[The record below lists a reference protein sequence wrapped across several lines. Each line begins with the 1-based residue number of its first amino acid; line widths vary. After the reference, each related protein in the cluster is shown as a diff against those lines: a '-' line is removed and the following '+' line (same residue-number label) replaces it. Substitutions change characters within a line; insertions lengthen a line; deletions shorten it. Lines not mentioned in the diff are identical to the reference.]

1 MPLIHGTRSR
11 GAYVTRRCD
20 ATPSA
25 TLPVHSR
32 LFVSITVGMSGL
44 SGSPLRHA
52 RSSISPLFLKRR
64 AKEICRIS
72 EERRRFIRSQDRLDE
87 LDNGVDAS
95 PQPSDICFLQQ
106 PQPLSPLPP
115 PRRRRRRKADN
126 SSDSPCRG
134 IKMIRITVDGE
145 SLSHLSSGRKRR
157 IMRTLRFASLCRASR
172 RIGGIAMQEVDD
184 PGNGVSQESLFPSV
198 NPGHCY
204 IT

>member
-1 MPLIHGTRSR
+1 MRRDTIGHPACAFPAFCVYNCRHVRSLGEPAAACAIIHFPAISE
-11 GAYVTRRCD
+11 
-20 ATPSA
+20 AT
-25 TLPVHSR
+25 
-32 LFVSITVGMSGL
+32 
-44 SGSPLRHA
+44 
-52 RSSISPLFLKRR
+52 
-64 AKEICRIS
+64 KEICRIS

-115 PRRRRRRKADN
+115 PRRRRRRRKADN